1 MSTQTTGA
9 SNQQLPRRAV
19 ARHVG
24 DAAAPSLFPMPP
36 FPTAVFDTPLFPPP
50 PTPELVQGRR
60 PKWAWRGAHT
70 GSGVTTLAR
79 ELGGADLGLTS
90 TTSMPT
96 LVVCRCSADG
106 LIAAQR
112 LAASELTGTP
122 TWTCLGL
129 VVVADGPGPLTKPL
143 EELAALIAGGYPNH
157 WPIPWV
163 ESWRTHSTTPRGT
176 PDHRPNRLA
185 RLFLPSTHRIKEHL

>member
-1 MSTQTTGA
+1 MWAPPRRHHYSYAAIPCTGIRCTSLPHA
-9 SNQQLPRRAV
+9 TDPGLPRPESEVGV
-19 ARHVG
+19 A
-24 DAAAPSLFPMPP
+24 
-36 FPTAVFDTPLFPPP
+36 
-50 PTPELVQGRR
+50 
-60 PKWAWRGAHT
+60 GAHT

-79 ELGGADLGLTS
+79 ELGGADLGLKS

-129 VVVADGPGPLTKPL
+129 VW
-143 EELAALIAGGYPNH
+143 
-157 WPIPWV
+157 WPMV
-163 ESWRTHSTTPRGT
+163 
-176 PDHRPNRLA
+176 LA
-185 RLFLPSTHRIKEHL
+185 R